1 MAGTRP
7 VNEAMATR
15 QRHDPGQHGD
25 DDERLIAAVRRKDI
39 DAFEELYR
47 TYYTRLTRFLLRLVN
62 RPKIGPSIR
71 ILLGE
76 FEITLQPID

>member
-1 MAGTRP
+1 M
-7 VNEAMATR
+7 NEAMATR

-47 TYYTRLTRFLLRLVN
+47 TYYTRL
-62 RPKIGPSIR
+62 P
-71 ILLGE
+71 
-76 FEITLQPID
+76 D

>member
-1 MAGTRP
+1 M
-7 VNEAMATR
+7 NEAMATR
-15 QRHDPGQHGD
+15 QRHDPGQRGD
-25 DDERLIAAVRRKDI
+25 DDEHLIAAVRRKDI

-71 ILLGE
+71 ILLAE
-76 FEITLQPID
+76 FAITPQPID